1 MGKRRFSMAWRSN
14 PASAP
19 PTTRD
24 AIENILGRSCVIRGD
39 LTAEGAIRIDGT
51 VEGAVESRGA
61 VVVGD
66 SGVVRGGVTGSDVVI
81 AGQVLGDI
89 HCSGHLE
96 ILAKGKVEGD
106 IDAQSM
112 RIETGGVFCGTSRM
126 GQRHGAAPSTEAP
139 DLDAPIGS
147 GAFSPAA

>member
-1 MGKRRFSMAWRSN
+1 MAWR
-14 PASAP
+14 ASPTNAP
-19 PTTRD
+19 PARD
-24 AIENILGRSCVIRGD
+24 AIENMLGRSCVIRGD
-39 LTAEGAIRIDGT
+39 VTAEGSIRIDGT
-51 VEGAVESRGA
+51 IEGSVESRGA

-66 SGVVRGGVTGSDVVI
+66 SGVVRGGVRGSDVVI
-81 AGQVLGDI
+81 AGQVVGDI
-89 HCSGHLE
+89 VCTGHLE

-126 GQRHGAAPSTEAP
+126 GQRSGGAARGEAGEASTDESAV
-139 DLDAPIGS
+139 GH